1 MLGGVPTDAA
11 VTSTQ
16 PSNDHPGGEPGGN
29 PVGEPG
35 GNPVGNPDGAAHY
48 PLGAYGSGD
57 GEPEGTPVGVGLD
70 ALAEAD
76 PDAPAV
82 TCGDLT
88 LSRADLAQRSNRLAR
103 QLSRL
108 GVTQGSLV
116 TIGLPNSAEF
126 YVAVVAAWKLG
137 AIPQP
142 VSARLPASEL
152 SALLGVAD
160 PPVVIG
166 LEAADGRPWLPAG
179 FEPDPTI
186 SGEPLPPCTPPSWKA
201 PTSGGSTGRPK
212 IIIAGGAGTVET
224 VTARSAALRIAP
236 DEVFLVTAPLYHN
249 APFMFSLVALV
260 NGGHVVVMERF
271 DPADVLEQV
280 RRHRVTWLYA
290 VPTLM
295 GRMLR
300 LPDEVRAAADLSS
313 VRTLLHVGAPCPEH
327 VKRGWLAWIEP
338 SKIVELYGGTESIAV
353 CMIDGESWLRRPGSV
368 GRPTSGELLITD
380 DDFRPLPPREPGEV
394 WQRPPTGVRTYRYLG
409 ATARTRDGW
418 ESIGDMGWLDEDG
431 YLYLTDRRQDMILV
445 GGANVY
451 PAEVEAA
458 LEEHPRVL
466 SSAVIGLPDDD
477 LGNVVHAI
485 VQTDDSPGDPVSD
498 EQLTEHMRRKL
509 ASYKVPRSF
518 ERSPEPLRDD
528 AGKVRR
534 AALREARLP
543 RR

>member
-1 MLGGVPTDAA
+1 MLDGVPTDTA

-16 PSNDHPGGEPGGN
+16 PSGDEPG
-29 PVGEPG
+29 
-35 GNPVGNPDGAAHY
+35 DRTSY
-48 PLGAYGSGD
+48 PLSAYGVGD
-57 GEPEGTPVGVGLD
+57 GVADGTPVGAGLD

-82 TCGDLT
+82 TCGELT
-88 LSRADLAQRSNRLAR
+88 LSRAELGRRANRLAR
-103 QLSRL
+103 QLARL
-108 GVTQGSLV
+108 GVRRGSLV
-116 TIGLPNSAEF
+116 TIGLPNSTEF
-126 YVAVVAAWKLG
+126 YLAVVAVWKLG

-142 VSARLPASEL
+142 VSARLPAAEL
-152 SALLGVAD
+152 TALLEVAES
-160 PPVVIG
+160 PVVIG
-166 LEAADGRPWLPAG
+166 LDPGDGRPWLPPG

-186 SGEPLPPCTPPSWKA
+186 SDQPLPPATPPSWKA

-224 VTARSAALRIAP
+224 ITARSDALRIGP

-249 APFMFSLVALV
+249 APFMFSLIALV

-271 DPADVLEQV
+271 DAADVLDQV
-280 RRHRVTWLYA
+280 RRHRISWLYA

-300 LPDEVRAAADLSS
+300 LPEPVRAAADLSS

-327 VKRGWLAWIEP
+327 VKRGWLAWIAP
-338 SKIVELYGGTESIAV
+338 SKIVELYGGTESLAV
-353 CMIDGESWLRRPGSV
+353 CMIDGVDWLRRPGSV
-368 GRPTSGELLITD
+368 GRPTTGELLITD
-380 DDFRPLPPREPGEV
+380 DEFTPLPPGEAGEV
-394 WQRPPTGVRTYRYLG
+394 WQRPPAGIQTYRYLG
-409 ATARTRDGW
+409 ATARARDGW
-418 ESIGDMGWLDEDG
+418 ESIGDMGWLDTDG
-431 YLYLTDRRQDMILV
+431 YLHLTDRRQDMILV

-466 SSAVIGLPDDD
+466 SSAVIGLPDED

-485 VQTDDSPGDPVSD
+485 VQTDDDSVTDQ
-498 EQLTEHMRRKL
+498 ELTEHVRAKL
-509 ASYKVPRSF
+509 APYKVPASF
-518 ERSPEPLRDD
+518 ERSAEPLRDD

-534 AALREARLP
+534 AALRAARISTP
-543 RR
+543 

>member
-1 MLGGVPTDAA
+1 MPTDATA
-11 VTSTQ
+11 TSTHPEKQ
-16 PSNDHPGGEPGGN
+16 PEQEPGHGQGDGEPGGTTR
-29 PVGEPG
+29 
-35 GNPVGNPDGAAHY
+35 Y
-48 PLGAYGSGD
+48 PLSAYGITAGAD
-57 GEPEGTPVGVGLD
+57 EGTPLGVGLD

-82 TCGDLT
+82 TCGDVT
-88 LSRADLAQRSNRLAR
+88 LSRAELARRSNRLAR
-103 QLSRL
+103 HLARL
-108 GVTQGSLV
+108 GVERGALL
-116 TIGLPNSAEF
+116 TIGLPNGLDF
-126 YVAVVAAWKLG
+126 YVAAVAAWKLG

-152 SALLGVAD
+152 AALLTVAD
-160 PPVVIG
+160 PPVVVG
-166 LEAADGRPWLPAG
+166 LEPSDGRPWLPRG

-186 SGEPLPPCTPPSWKA
+186 SDEPLPPSIPPSWKA

-212 IIIAGGAGTVET
+212 IILAGGVGTVET
-224 VTARSAALRIAP
+224 VTARSSALRIAP

-249 APFMFSLVALV
+249 APFMFSLIALV

-271 DPADVLEQV
+271 DGADVLDRV

-327 VKRGWLAWIEP
+327 VKRGWLAWLEP
-338 SKIVELYGGTESIAV
+338 AKLLELYGGTESIAV
-353 CMIDGESWLRRPGSV
+353 CMIDGVDWLAHPGSV
-368 GRPTSGELLITD
+368 GRPTSGELRITD
-380 DDFRPLPPREPGEV
+380 DDFNELPVGEVGEV
-394 WQRPPTGVRTYRYLG
+394 WQRPPAGVLTYRYLG
-409 ATARTRDGW
+409 ATAHARDGW
-418 ESIGDMGWLDEDG
+418 QTIGDMGRVDADG
-431 YLYLTDRRQDMILV
+431 YLYLSDRRQDMILV

-477 LGNVVHAI
+477 LGNSVHAI
-485 VQTDDSPGDPVSD
+485 VMTEGALSDD
-498 EQLTEHMRRKL
+498 ELTEHMRLKL
-509 ASYKVPRSF
+509 APYKVPASF
-518 ERSPEPLRDD
+518 ERSAEPLRDD

-534 AALREARLP
+534 TALRTARLP
-543 RR
+543 S